1 MNNLEKKLLA
11 YLATGNS
18 GVESVQLDFSA
29 RKALI
34 IARQNVSFIG
44 AVFVTRECPI
54 KLLSEDPEKAR
65 LEMFQIQQHSES
77 LCYDFGITDNYLF
90 AMNSKFIVV
99 FKDGYICC
107 KLQK

>member
-18 GVESVQLDFSA
+18 GVESVQLDLSA
-29 RKALI
+29 RKAI
-34 IARQNVSFIG
+34 ITTREKVSFIG
-44 AVFVTRECPI
+44 DAYVTRECPI
-54 KLLSEDPEKAR
+54 KLLPEDPVLAR
-65 LEMFQIQQHSES
+65 LEMSHIQEQSES